1 MYATPN
7 QTAAAVVALLG
18 GLFIEYGALARLL
31 SDRGSNFLSDVATEL
46 LRSEG
51 GNRVLISSYHPQ
63 TDGKNE
69 NSYKLILAQ
78 MRSFAADNPR
88 D

>member
-1 MYATPN
+1 MAMH
-7 QTAAAVVALLG
+7 G
-18 GLFIEYGALARLL
+18 WLFVERGAPARLL

-51 GNRVLISSYHPQ
+51 GNRLLASSYHQQ

-69 NSYKLILAQ
+69 VRTS
-78 MRSFAADNPR
+78 
-88 D
+88 